1 MPHPNPP
8 STFIQLLMNIY
19 ATLEEVSISKSTYRV
34 RYLVVIKLCLLPL
47 LPPDTGAAPLQ
58 VTPPAAG
65 AQEQQ
70 IATKIQ

>member
-19 ATLEEVSISKSTYRV
+19 ATLEEVTSPNLHRV